1 MFGYP
6 HFIPEF
12 VQSTNSSLFWFKIA
26 NELSE
31 FRNYLS
37 YLHHI
42 IIILYTQLYLKYHLH
57 FSYLICLFHLIY
69 FGLTHNKHFIRHH
82 IL

>member
-31 FRNYLS
+31 FRNYLLLFIVYHRFLEKANIYS
-37 YLHHI
+37 KYLFGNFCK
-42 IIILYTQLYLKYHLH
+42 KY
-57 FSYLICLFHLIY
+57 
-69 FGLTHNKHFIRHH
+69 
-82 IL
+82 